1 MNPNPGSWASC
12 PSAWPSLCNLKMYV
26 TSEEN
31 IELEHRLGEIT
42 VAFGLQ
48 INEDWDALEVTVSG
62 ETEMQVSRLS

>member
-26 TSEEN
+26 TRRK
-31 IELEHRLGEIT
+31 HRVRACLGEIT